1 MKKGIYYLFFFVSLL
16 FPASATAGTARLVH
30 GAVLT
35 DYTSIQTAI
44 TNGASG
50 DEVHVTSGTY
60 SGGLTMKAGVN
71 LLGGYNPS
79 TWNRDI
85 AANETIIDGGGTGNA
100 VIAANAAIDG
110 FTIKGGG
117 STGWLAGISVT
128 ACSPTITNNK
138 ITANGKHGLY
148 VEGASSPAIQN
159 NVFSNNSSFGIYCY
173 SFGNGGTPV
182 IYNNTMDGNRRGISL
197 YAFSPR
203 IRNNIITNSREYGIY
218 SAFSSNPDSDY
229 NDVWSSILDNYYGTS
244 IAAHDKS
251 VDPVYFGAGDYSLQT
266 APSFSPC
273 IDAGINV
280 GLPYNNLPD
289 MGAFESSASQPNPW
303 PPEGLMGTPLSAAVK
318 LSWTAN
324 MEPNIAGYKV
334 SYGNVSGNYTN
345 TVDVG
350 NITSYDVRSLI
361 NEATYFFAVRAYN
374 SLDNT
379 SGYSTEISATPTA
392 GTHELPHYS
401 WDGSQ
406 DGSCTA
412 CHYRNTGVGEL
423 LPAGFDYRYS
433 TELCLSCHNY
443 TGKARG
449 KLIDA
454 AKSHPVFVN
463 VTAGGN
469 NLPVFGDLTGRFSN
483 RMGDHLKDGN
493 TIVCNTCHNSMEKT
507 EDPGRTWEFT
517 SFTGEDAWE
526 TYALQKGGWYWYDY
540 LKPTVY
546 TTKTLSTAPTYIKDR
561 GQYLFSQTAYDYEPN
576 AGTIIFNSPF
586 FDYAYA
592 TLSYPYLRVNNSD
605 NVMCLDCHNI
615 GTHQLANC
623 LTCHEEHNYS
633 NLHGVRPRI
642 KTPASGIK
650 NVTFTSR
657 TGHDSFADGDSTRN
671 GVCEVCHTN
680 TKYYKNDGTGF
691 VNHSGGFNYNG
702 KDCTACHAHLGGFS
716 K

>member
-1 MKKGIYYLFFFVSLL
+1 MAKGFYYVFLLL
-16 FPASATAGTARLVH
+16 FLLCPASAMAGTARLVH

-44 TNGASG
+44 TNGVSG
-50 DEVHVTSGTY
+50 DEVHVASGTY
-60 SGGLTMKAGVN
+60 TGGLTMKVGVN

-85 AANETIIDGGGTGNA
+85 AANETIVDGRGAGNT
-100 VIAANAAIDG
+100 VTAANALIDG
-110 FTIKGGG
+110 FTIKGSG

-128 ACSPTITNNK
+128 ACSPTITNNT

-148 VEGASSPAIQN
+148 VEGASSPTIQN

-182 IYNNTMDGNRRGISL
+182 IYNNTIDGNRRGITL

-218 SAFSSNPDSDY
+218 SAYGSNPDSDY
-229 NDVWSSILDNYYGTS
+229 NDVWSGILGNYYGMS
-244 IAAHDKS
+244 PAAHDKS
-251 VDPVYFGAGDYSLQT
+251 AAPIFIGAGDYHLQT
-266 APSFSPC
+266 SPVFSPC

-289 MGAFESSASQPNPW
+289 MGAFESPAAQPNPW

-324 MEPNIAGYKV
+324 KEPNIMGYKI
-334 SYGNVSGNYTN
+334 SYGNVPGSYTN
-345 TVDVG
+345 TVDAG
-350 NITSYDVRSLI
+350 NATSFDVRSLV

-374 SLDNT
+374 SLNNT
-379 SGYSTEISATPTA
+379 SGYSAEISSTPTA
-392 GTHELPHYS
+392 GTPELPHYA

-406 DGSCTA
+406 DGSCAA
-412 CHYRNTGVGEL
+412 CHYRNTGGGEL

-433 TELCLSCHNY
+433 TELCLSCHNSA
-443 TGKARG
+443 GKARG
-449 KLIDA
+449 RLIDS
-454 AKSHPVFVN
+454 AKSHPIFVN

-469 NLPVFGDLTGRFSN
+469 NLPVFGGLTGRFSN
-483 RMGDHLKDGN
+483 RMGDHLKDGKA
-493 TIVCNTCHNSMEKT
+493 IVCNTCHNAMEKT
-507 EDPGRTWEFT
+507 EDPGRTWELT
-517 SFTGEDAWE
+517 SLVSGQ
-526 TYALQKGGWYWYDY
+526 TYALQKGGWNWYEY
-540 LKPTVY
+540 LRPTVY
-546 TTKTLSTAPTYIKDR
+546 TTTTLSTAPTYIKDR
-561 GQYLFSQTAYDYEPN
+561 GQYMFSQTAYDYDPN
-576 AGTIIFNSPF
+576 AGTIIFNASI

-592 TLSYPYLRVNNSD
+592 TLRYPYLRVNNSD
-605 NVMCLDCHNI
+605 NVMCLDCHNM

-623 LTCHEEHNYS
+623 LTCHEEHNYT
-633 NLHGVRPRI
+633 NLHGIRPRI

-650 NVTFTSR
+650 AVTFTNH
-657 TGHDSFADGDSTRN
+657 TGHNSFADGDSTLN
-671 GVCEVCHTN
+671 GVCEVCHTS
-680 TKYYKNDGTGF
+680 TKYYKNDGSGF
-691 VNHSGGFNYNG
+691 INHSGGFNYNG
-702 KDCTACHAHLGGFS
+702 KDCTACHTHLGGFS